1 MALSKSCTQ
10 KNIFFKI
17 LSLWGWK
24 LVKNWIAKYIAT
36 RFRSNSNLRAL
47 FSKHEGIF
55 LLSLLSGAL
64 YNFSKVGKRAGTL
77 ETNKMFFNS
86 KCLFWW
92 MWWRI
97 KFLPRRKNCLCAAS
111 QKHFWGPW
119 HSKNRIIIL
128 SIKSNQKK
136 NFSRGFLDWNLNE
149 CMTRVLCSLM
159 WP

>member
-1 MALSKSCTQ
+1 MKT
-10 KNIFFKI
+10 FF
-17 LSLWGWK
+17 SP
-24 LVKNWIAKYIAT
+24 
-36 RFRSNSNLRAL
+36 
-47 FSKHEGIF
+47 
-55 LLSLLSGAL
+55 SLLSRAL

-111 QKHFWGPW
+111 QKHFWGSW

-136 NFSRGFLDWNLNE
+136 KCLKRNSRMKFKWVHDKAFVFEDVTLNCWARSNFKQIKTVIINKYII
-149 CMTRVLCSLM
+149 
-159 WP
+159 